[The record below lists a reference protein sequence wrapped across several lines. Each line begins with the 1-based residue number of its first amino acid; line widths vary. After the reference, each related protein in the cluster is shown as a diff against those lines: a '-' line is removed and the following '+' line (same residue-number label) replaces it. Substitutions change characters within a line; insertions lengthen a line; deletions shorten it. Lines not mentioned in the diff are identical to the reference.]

1 MKIINIEAFP
11 VYPQFAKRNQDKS
24 VRFKGINHRTI
35 VKIEASNGNTGYG
48 DYRQAPPS
56 ESEMERLIDRNPFD
70 FMHNDLHMAIGGAL
84 FDLMGKHLEIPE
96 YKL

>member
-35 VKIEASNGNTGYG
+35 VKIEASNGITGYG

-56 ESEMERLIDRNPFD
+56 ESEMERIVDRNPFD

-84 FDLMGKHLEIPE
+84 FDLMGKHLRYRCIS
-96 YKL
+96 Y